1 MRGGGLGSF
10 VSGLMGKELTVNQK
24 AKDLAYGKLKS
35 FSEYGIFDF
44 KLGGA
49 LGNEKPELVAFAGY
63 MINGFYGLINIQ
75 TENDV
80 IALRRLFAKFKKG
93 DANLFAKLPGMNKTP
108 LQQEWIEAG
117 QPEPIFSNIMKN
129 AKGILDKAGKK
140 GLLRSTFNPQ
150 AGNPEYTD
158 EARNAVY
165 TLNEADQARSTAS
178 ISAAEYANVIG
189 AITYDAT
196 PYTKSPEKESILPSF
211 LRSKGGRRNR
221 KNKKTYKNKN
231 KRKNNTRKYT

>member
-1 MRGGGLGSF
+1 MRGGAFG
-10 VSGLMGKELTVNQK
+10 MGTAVASVFGRELTVHQK
-24 AKDLAYGKLKS
+24 AKKLAYSTLSS
-35 FSEYGIFDF
+35 FSEYNLFDF
-44 KLGGA
+44 KPSCNFGE
-49 LGNEKPELVAFAGY
+49 NPELVAFAGY

-80 IALRRLFAKFKKG
+80 IALRRLFAKFKKCN
-93 DANLFAKLPGMNKTP
+93 ANLFAKLPGMNKTP

-178 ISAAEYANVIG
+178 LSAAEYANVIG

-196 PYTKSPEKESILPSF
+196 PYTSI
-211 LRSKGGRRNR
+211 GGRRNR
-221 KNKKTYKNKN
+221 KNKKTHKNKN